1 LSKALILQTNLPQK
15 QYCNKINKNK
25 NIQKRKEKKTD
36 SVHTTTGTHFK
47 YLPSIFFSAALISPP
62 PFSPL
67 VTPPYFG
74 LSGSSWSCVF
84 RSTLESKRVPELSE
98 DLLLSKKFP
107 EHFSKLH
114 LEQVRIF
121 SILLKEILFCLVG

>member
-47 YLPSIFFSAALISPP
+47 YLPSIFFSAAALISPP

-67 VTPPYFG
+67 VTPLYFG
-74 LSGSSWSCVF
+74 CGLHNNSFLSS
-84 RSTLESKRVPELSE
+84 
-98 DLLLSKKFP
+98 
-107 EHFSKLH
+107 
-114 LEQVRIF
+114 
-121 SILLKEILFCLVG
+121 LLKKNLQILPSNVVEVFSSV

>member
-1 LSKALILQTNLPQK
+1 MAKMYIYIES
-15 QYCNKINKNK
+15 
-25 NIQKRKEKKTD
+25 NIR
-36 SVHTTTGTHFK
+36 
-47 YLPSIFFSAALISPP
+47 
-62 PFSPL
+62 
-67 VTPPYFG
+67 

-84 RSTLESKRVPELSE
+84 RSTLQSRRVPELSE

-114 LEQVRIF
+114 LEQVRVF